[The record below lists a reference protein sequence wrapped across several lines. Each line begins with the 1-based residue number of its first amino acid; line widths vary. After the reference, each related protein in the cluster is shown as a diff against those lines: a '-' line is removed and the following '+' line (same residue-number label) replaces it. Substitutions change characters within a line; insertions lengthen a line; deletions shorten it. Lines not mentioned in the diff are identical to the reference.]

1 MLNLQPPS
9 EALIEFQ
16 QGYFLDND
24 PTAATPIISNRSW
37 VDLRGDEGLLTA
49 FVVTENN
56 SMQSKKVFSQ
66 QWRFRKNLTYA
77 LFEFSSVQNPSQT
90 DDDSS
95 DLVTARE
102 TTEAT
107 SSTAAEDNEDFYSFL
122 NKRMLKNPNIGQFE
136 VVSFGYK

>member
-1 MLNLQPPS
+1 MQPPS
-9 EALIEFQ
+9 ETLIEFQ

-66 QWRFRKNLTYA
+66 QWRFRKNLTYL
-77 LFEFSSVQNPSQT
+77 LFEFSSVQNLSQT

-95 DLVTARE
+95 AARE

-107 SSTAAEDNEDFYSFL
+107 SSTTAEDSEDFYSFL

-136 VVSFGYK
+136 VVSFGFK

>member
-1 MLNLQPPS
+1 MQPPS
-9 EALIEFQ
+9 ETLIEFQ

-66 QWRFRKNLTYA
+66 QWRFRKNFTYL
-77 LFEFSSVQNPSQT
+77 LFEFSSVQNLSQT

-95 DLVTARE
+95 AARE

-107 SSTAAEDNEDFYSFL
+107 SSTTAEDSEDFYSFL

-136 VVSFGYK
+136 VVSFGFK

>member
-1 MLNLQPPS
+1 MQPPS
-9 EALIEFQ
+9 ETLIEFQ

-37 VDLRGDEGLLTA
+37 VDLRGEEGLLTA

-66 QWRFRKNLTYA
+66 QWRFRKNLTYL
-77 LFEFSSVQNPSQT
+77 LFEFSSVQNLSQT

-95 DLVTARE
+95 AARE

-107 SSTAAEDNEDFYSFL
+107 SSTTAEDSEDLYSFL

-136 VVSFGYK
+136 VVSFGFK